1 MMNLI
6 IKWLMKHTHF
16 IISFNFYIYCF
27 SCKVHVNNFY
37 RSGKKCISIM
47 LSKHNSVII
56 IELHSNILTL
66 LQLIYRDE
74 YNCIKMFSLQ
84 LIHREDFRELVM
96 EDASEIKMRQETD
109 SIGIID
115 DIRFHLTNFVQTYS
129 EMEEANERLR
139 MVDDLL
145 EDMNLDG

>member
-1 MMNLI
+1 
-6 IKWLMKHTHF
+6 
-16 IISFNFYIYCF
+16 
-27 SCKVHVNNFY
+27 
-37 RSGKKCISIM
+37 
-47 LSKHNSVII
+47 
-56 IELHSNILTL
+56 
-66 LQLIYRDE
+66 
-74 YNCIKMFSLQ
+74 
-84 LIHREDFRELVM
+84 M

-115 DIRFHLTNFVQTYS
+115 DIRFHLTNFVQMYS

>member
-1 MMNLI
+1 MTIYHVILI
-6 IKWLMKHTHF
+6 QQRNHHCVVFKSVLISLWLTH
-16 IISFNFYIYCF
+16 
-27 SCKVHVNNFY
+27 
-37 RSGKKCISIM
+37 
-47 LSKHNSVII
+47 
-56 IELHSNILTL
+56 
-66 LQLIYRDE
+66 RDE
-74 YNCIKMFSLQ
+74 YNCIEMFSLQ